1 MFECSPLWND
11 YWENWSE
18 MEVKGIC
25 NFNPSYKVVITTN
38 ESCFKVKMLQ
48 SNCFRT
54 LSLKF
59 NSSRKRN
66 ARILSE
72 KILTLNR
79 IGTFQKTDKNTK
91 ILLMTTVSMVEKE
104 EQQKGE
110 DNNFHI
116 QLEGQRWGGRQEQ
129 IKRARWEK
137 RKIWEQIWRWG
148 WVLGWTWRKSNRRW
162 PTKEE
167 EALFVSTSTSRSN
180 FKDKDEEEY
189 ENMRKNKKNNLFE
202 V

>member
-1 MFECSPLWND
+1 
-11 YWENWSE
+11 

-91 ILLMTTVSMVEKE
+91 ILLMTTVSMVE
-104 EQQKGE
+104 
-110 DNNFHI
+110 
-116 QLEGQRWGGRQEQ
+116 
-129 IKRARWEK
+129 
-137 RKIWEQIWRWG
+137 
-148 WVLGWTWRKSNRRW
+148 
-162 PTKEE
+162 
-167 EALFVSTSTSRSN
+167 
-180 FKDKDEEEY
+180 
-189 ENMRKNKKNNLFE
+189 
-202 V
+202 

>member
-1 MFECSPLWND
+1 
-11 YWENWSE
+11 

-79 IGTFQKTDKNTK
+79 IGTFKKTDKNTK
-91 ILLMTTVSMVEKE
+91 ILLMITVSMVEKE

-116 QLEGQRWGGRQEQ
+116 QLEGQR
-129 IKRARWEK
+129 
-137 RKIWEQIWRWG
+137 
-148 WVLGWTWRKSNRRW
+148 
-162 PTKEE
+162 
-167 EALFVSTSTSRSN
+167 
-180 FKDKDEEEY
+180 
-189 ENMRKNKKNNLFE
+189 
-202 V
+202 